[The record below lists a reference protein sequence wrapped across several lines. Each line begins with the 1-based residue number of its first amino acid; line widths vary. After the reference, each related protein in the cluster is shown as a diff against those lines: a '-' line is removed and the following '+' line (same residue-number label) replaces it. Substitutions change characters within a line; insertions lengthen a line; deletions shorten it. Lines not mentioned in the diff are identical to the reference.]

1 MRPMPVWR
9 PPTVEIDALEAAVA
23 DAARHAVL
31 PLAEIGTPPPGADG
45 VREIR
50 LADGRRVLLA
60 LTADPVGAGAQGGRA
75 TLEFRLVG
83 QGRIGERVFLVS
95 GRAVLDRA
103 TRAFLDLSIALDR
116 G

>member
-1 MRPMPVWR
+1 MPPMPVWW
-9 PPTVEIDALEAAVA
+9 PPTVEIDALDKAVA

-31 PLAEIGTPPPGADG
+31 PLAEIGTPPPGVDG

-60 LTADPVGAGAQGGRA
+60 LTADPVGGGARDGRA
-75 TLEFRLVG
+75 TLEFRIAG
-83 QGRIGERVFLVS
+83 QGRVDERVFLVS
-95 GRAVLDRA
+95 GRAALDRA
-103 TRAFLDLSIALDR
+103 TRAFLDLSVSLDR